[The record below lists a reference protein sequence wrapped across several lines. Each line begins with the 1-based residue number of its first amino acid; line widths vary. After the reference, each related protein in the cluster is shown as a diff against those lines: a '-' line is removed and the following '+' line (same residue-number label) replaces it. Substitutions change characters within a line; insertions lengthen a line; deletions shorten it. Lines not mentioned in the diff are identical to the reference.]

1 MLFVSRD
8 ALGVDGVVAG
18 VFTLASRFRGV
29 DDVVLESLGVRG
41 ISPHKAKTFLLTQVG
56 LSQYMELQ
64 TPFNLPLLQPLGPL
78 PRVPST
84 GGSTGG
90 TAVFSG

>member
-56 LSQYMELQ
+56 LSQYMEFH
-64 TPFNLPLLQPLGPL
+64 TPLYTRPGSRPNSKLIL
-78 PRVPST
+78 ST
-84 GGSTGG
+84 STR
-90 TAVFSG
+90 AR